1 MINTKLFKILFSI
14 FIILL
19 IAYFSF
25 MMIGGGYDKNPLN
38 IRAMNE
44 KTSPFLFAHR
54 GVTADFPENSRE
66 AVEQAKIK
74 DFKGLEVD
82 IRKSSDNEFVIFHDE
97 DCNRLLGIDGEIND
111 LNVVQIKEH
120 KLLFNNAETESYVM
134 TLNELLDDYKDD
146 FIIYFDMKLK
156 SIDDVD
162 DLVRVIRTYDIARSS
177 IIAST
182 NGFIVFYIEYKYPE
196 INTSLEGFNSG
207 KEWIYYLY
215 PKNFKPDFLASF
227 AGKVN
232 DRHIAWL
239 KKRDLIPCRI
249 VYNVDAAN
257 YQQVTMIGLK
267 NLIIDWDSTLQVP

>member
-1 MINTKLFKILFSI
+1 
-14 FIILL
+14 L
-19 IAYFSF
+19 IVQVQV
-25 MMIGGGYDKNPLN
+25 
-38 IRAMNE
+38 NE
-44 KTSPFLFAHR
+44 N
-54 GVTADFPENSRE
+54 G
-66 AVEQAKIK
+66 
-74 DFKGLEVD
+74 
-82 IRKSSDNEFVIFHDE
+82 
-97 DCNRLLGIDGEIND
+97 
-111 LNVVQIKEH
+111 
-120 KLLFNNAETESYVM
+120 NAETESYVM